1 MGMEQSSPKKTI
13 ALQETVYLVEPG
25 RRVREA
31 QVWGRSGSLYTVRF
45 TDTGGGIR
53 VRRDR
58 LFLTREAARAALRQK
73 KAEKQQTR
81 PTPGYWH
88 NVPVWEC

>member
-13 ALQETVYLVEPG
+13 ALYETVYLVEPG

-31 QVWGRSGSLYTVRF
+31 QVWGRCGSLYTVRF

-58 LFLTREAARAALRQK
+58 LFFTREAARARLQNGRAPCPPQ
-73 KAEKQQTR
+73 AVSHA
-81 PTPGYWH
+81 WH

>member
-13 ALQETVYLVEPG
+13 ALHETVYLVEPG

-45 TDTGGGIR
+45 TDTLGGIR
-53 VRRDR
+53 VRGDR
-58 LFLTREAARAALRQK
+58 LFLTREAARARLQNGR
-73 KAEKQQTR
+73 EPVPPQTVSFA
-81 PTPGYWH
+81 WH